1 MAQEQGRVRLA
12 SHPRAPAAR
21 AIGQGPACVL
31 TAAPSGENLRR
42 CPHLQEQVAK
52 LRAQIPEKYLK
63 KEPKLV
69 GPGRGV
75 DLGE

>member
-1 MAQEQGRVRLA
+1 
-12 SHPRAPAAR
+12 
-21 AIGQGPACVL
+21 
-31 TAAPSGENLRR
+31 
-42 CPHLQEQVAK
+42 LQEQVAK
-52 LRAQIPEKYLK
+52 LRAQIPDKYLK